1 MKTKINNKSATLYDK
16 LDKIVEKLD
25 YLANDVIDGT
35 ITANSIYDRID
46 RIRMDIDKIKDSL

>member
-1 MKTKINNKSATLYDK
+1 MKTQTKKNSVTMYEK
-16 LDKIVEKLD
+16 LDKIVDKLD

>member
-1 MKTKINNKSATLYDK
+1 MITKTNKDSSTLYSK
-16 LDKIVEKLD
+16 LDKIVDKLD
-25 YLANDVIDGT
+25 YLSNDVMDGT

>member
-1 MKTKINNKSATLYDK
+1 MKTKVSNNSSTLYDK
-16 LDKIVEKLD
+16 LDKIVDKLD

>member
-1 MKTKINNKSATLYDK
+1 MKTKINTKSTTLYDK

-25 YLANDVIDGT
+25 YLSNDVVDGT

>member
-1 MKTKINNKSATLYDK
+1 MKTKINTKSATLYDK

-25 YLANDVIDGT
+25 YLSNDVVDGT

>member
-1 MKTKINNKSATLYDK
+1 MKTKTKKNPSTMYDK
-16 LDKIVEKLD
+16 LDKIVDKLD
-25 YLANDVIDGT
+25 DLVNDVIDGT

>member
-1 MKTKINNKSATLYDK
+1 MKTVTNKNSSTLYSK

-25 YLANDVIDGT
+25 YLSNDVVDGT

-46 RIRMDIDKIKDSL
+46 RIRTDIDKIKDSL

>member
-1 MKTKINNKSATLYDK
+1 MTTKIIKKSVTLYDK
-16 LDKIVEKLD
+16 LDKIIDKLD
-25 YLANDVIDGT
+25 DLSGDVIDGT

>member
-1 MKTKINNKSATLYDK
+1 MKTKVSNNSSTLYDK
-16 LDKIVEKLD
+16 LDKIVDKLD
-25 YLANDVIDGT
+25 YLSNDVMDGT